1 MIYKYNVACSNKTI
15 ENSFDK
21 IKQKIKNIRSDDN
34 QNITSSVENTI
45 FVSDETEGFNFNRFI
60 LCGKLK
66 ALYAICAI
74 RTDENYIHQW
84 LILKDPLLNG
94 HKKVYLNKTQTADTN
109 LYRRMT
115 VDEIKK
121 YFNDNKY
128 DE

>member
-1 MIYKYNVACSNKTI
+1 MIYKYNVACSNKI
-15 ENSFDK
+15 IGKYFNKVE
-21 IKQKIKNIRSDDN
+21 QKLRAIRSEGN
-34 QNITSSVENTI
+34 QNITSSVRDTI
-45 FVSDETEGFNFNRFI
+45 FIADETNGLNFNTFI

-84 LILKDPLLNG
+84 LILKNPIDG
-94 HKKVYLNKTQTADTN
+94 YKKIYLSEVETADTN

-121 YFNDNKY
+121 YFNDKKY

>member
-21 IKQKIKNIRSDDN
+21 IKQKIKDIRSDGN
-34 QNITSSVENTI
+34 QNITSSVINTI
-45 FVSDETEGFNFNRFI
+45 FVSDETEGFNFNTFI

-84 LILKDPLLNG
+84 LILKDPLLSG
-94 HKKVYLNKTQTADTN
+94 YKKIYLNETKTADTN

-115 VDEIKK
+115 VDEIKR
-121 YFNDNKY
+121 YFNDKY
-128 DE
+128 DV